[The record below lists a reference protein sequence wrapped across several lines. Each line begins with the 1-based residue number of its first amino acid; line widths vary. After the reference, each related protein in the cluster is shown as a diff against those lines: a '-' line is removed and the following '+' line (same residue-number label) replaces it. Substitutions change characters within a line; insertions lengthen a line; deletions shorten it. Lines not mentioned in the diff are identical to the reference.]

1 MADVTLAVVTRGA
14 DGKLYPAR
22 SLGHAERNR
31 ARWMIHNLHCR
42 DGLSL
47 RAAQRAMAE
56 SYGVRRSMGT
66 ICADLANFECPS
78 CAPAQR
84 RLR

>member
-1 MADVTLAVVTRGA
+1 MGTVVVEVTRGA
-14 DGKLYPAR
+14 DDKRYPAR
-22 SLGHAERNR
+22 SLSHAERNR
-31 ARWMIHNLHCR
+31 ARWLAHNLVHR

-66 ICADLANFECPS
+66 ICTDLANFECPS
-78 CAPAQR
+78 CAPSQR
-84 RLR
+84 RLP